1 MAFETGIA
9 ALMSPMIL
17 FFVLGGF
24 AGLVRSDLTVPES
37 IGKAMSLYL
46 MAAIGL
52 KGGMQVAQSGFS
64 NDLIVA
70 LTAGVALSLLLPIPA
85 YVLLRSAGR
94 LDRVNAGAIAAHYG
108 SVSVVT
114 FVTGTEILSALSIPA
129 AGYMVAVM
137 AAMETPAIVM
147 GLLLARGEL
156 ALNTRVSGPSLWHE
170 TFLNGSV
177 VLLVGAFI
185 IGLAVGKEGA
195 APVLPF
201 FDTGFRGVLCLFL
214 LDMGLIAAR
223 RLRETRALTWRLIVL
238 GIALPVAQGMAG
250 VAVGSIIGLDP
261 GSAATLGILAASA
274 SYIAVPAVMRMSL
287 PQADPGISLGMVL
300 AVTFPFNVTLGIP
313 LYAALATGITP

>member
-1 MAFETGIA
+1 MAIETGIA
-9 ALMSPMIL
+9 ALISPMIL

-24 AGLVRSDLTVPES
+24 AGLVRSDLSVPEP

-52 KGGMQVAQSGFS
+52 KGGIQVMQSGYS
-64 NDLIVA
+64 ADIIMA
-70 LTAGVALSLLLPIPA
+70 LAAGIALSLILPIPA
-85 YVLLRSAGR
+85 YALLRKAGG
-94 LDRVNAGAIAAHYG
+94 LDRVNSGAIAAHYG

-114 FVTGTEILSALSIPA
+114 FVTGTEILSALSMPA

-147 GLLLARGEL
+147 GLLLARGGL
-156 ALNTRVSGPSLWHE
+156 AWGSRPSGLSLWHE

-177 VLLVGAFI
+177 VLLVGAFL
-185 IGLAVGKEGA
+185 IGLAVGKDGA

-201 FDTGFRGVLCLFL
+201 FETGFRGILCLFL

-223 RLRETRALTWRLIVL
+223 RLRETRNLTWRLVAL
-238 GIALPVAQGMAG
+238 GVALPVTQGMVG
-250 VAVGSIIGLDP
+250 VLTGSLIGLEP
-261 GSAATLGILAASA
+261 GSAAALGMLAASA

-287 PQADPGISLGMVL
+287 PQADPGISLGMAL

-313 LYAALATGITP
+313 LYATLAAWIAA

>member
-1 MAFETGIA
+1 MAIETGTA

-17 FFVLGGF
+17 FFILGGL
-24 AGLVRSDLTVPES
+24 AGLARSDLSVPEP

-52 KGGMQVAQSGFS
+52 KGGIQVAETGFS
-64 NDLIVA
+64 TDIVLA
-70 LTAGVALSLLLPIPA
+70 LAAGVALSLLLPIPA
-85 YVLLRSAGR
+85 YTLLRKYGR
-94 LDRVNAGAIAAHYG
+94 LDRVNAGAVAAHYG

-114 FVTGTEILSALSIPA
+114 FVTGSEILSSLSIPT

-137 AAMETPAIVM
+137 AAMETPAIIM
-147 GLLLARGEL
+147 GLLLARGAL
-156 ALNTRVSGPSLWHE
+156 ASGTRSSGPSLWHE

-177 VLLVGAFI
+177 VLLVGSFL
-185 IGLAVGKEGA
+185 IGLAVGKEGSV
-195 APVLPF
+195 PVMPF
-201 FDTGFRGVLCLFL
+201 FEAGFRGVLCLFL

-223 RLRETRALTWRLIVL
+223 RLRETRNLTWRLMTL
-238 GIALPVAQGMAG
+238 GIALPIGQGTLG
-250 VAVGSIIGLDP
+250 VLIGTVIGLDI

-300 AVTFPFNVTLGIP
+300 AVTFPFNVILGIP
-313 LYAALATGITP
+313 LFIALATRVST

>member
-1 MAFETGIA
+1 MGIETGIA

-24 AGLVRSDLTVPES
+24 AGLVRSDLSVPEP

-52 KGGMQVAQSGFS
+52 KGGIQVVQSGFS
-64 NDLIVA
+64 ADIVVA
-70 LTAGVALSLLLPIPA
+70 LAAGIALSLLLPVPA
-85 YVLLRSAGR
+85 YALLRKAGR
-94 LDRVNAGAIAAHYG
+94 LDRINAGAIAAHYG

-114 FVTGTEILSALSIPA
+114 FVTGSEILSALSMPP

-147 GLLLARGEL
+147 GLLLARGAL
-156 ALNTRVSGPSLWHE
+156 ASGTRPSGPSLWHE
-170 TFLNGSV
+170 TFFNGSV
-177 VLLVGAFI
+177 VLLVGAFL
-185 IGLAVGKEGA
+185 IGLAVGKDGA

-201 FDTGFRGVLCLFL
+201 FETGFRGVLCLFL

-223 RLRETRALTWRLIVL
+223 RLRETRNLTWRLVAL
-238 GIALPVAQGMAG
+238 GVALPVTQGMVG
-250 VAVGSIIGLDP
+250 VLTGSLIGLEP
-261 GSAATLGILAASA
+261 GSAAALGMLAASA

-287 PQADPGISLGMVL
+287 PQADPGISLGMAL

-313 LYAALATGITP
+313 LYAALAAWIAA

>member
-1 MAFETGIA
+1 MAIETGIA

-24 AGLVRSDLTVPES
+24 AGLVRSDLSVPEP

-52 KGGMQVAQSGFS
+52 KGGIQVVQSGFS
-64 NDLIVA
+64 ADIVVA
-70 LTAGVALSLLLPIPA
+70 LAAGIALSLLLPVPA
-85 YVLLRSAGR
+85 YALLRKAGR
-94 LDRVNAGAIAAHYG
+94 LDRINAGAIAAHYG

-114 FVTGTEILSALSIPA
+114 FVTGSEILSALSMPP

-147 GLLLARGEL
+147 GLLLARGAL
-156 ALNTRVSGPSLWHE
+156 ASGTRPSGPSLWHE

-177 VLLVGAFI
+177 VLLVGAFL
-185 IGLAVGKEGA
+185 IGLAVGKDGA

-201 FDTGFRGVLCLFL
+201 FETGFRGVLCLFL

-223 RLRETRALTWRLIVL
+223 RLRETRNLTWRLAAL
-238 GIALPVAQGMAG
+238 GVALPVTQGMVG
-250 VAVGSIIGLDP
+250 VLTGSLIGLEP
-261 GSAATLGILAASA
+261 GSAAALGMLAASA

-287 PQADPGISLGMVL
+287 PQADPGISLGMAL

-313 LYAALATGITP
+313 LYSALAAWIAA